1 MKNNKQRPKGNKNNL
16 IIIIFALLVLILA
29 IAVASYMYFS
39 KQNDEEKEKVSY
51 TQLLRDI
58 EDGLIENIEMTVGST
73 TLKVTYKEREKQED
87 KEKVIIPNTQAFIE
101 YLHQKKA
108 EGIEVELNEKASG
121 FLVGLRSNMLSLI
134 STGLMI
140 TIVIMIF
147 KMQGLG
153 DKGKV
158 YDGVENKS
166 DVTFDDV
173 ARTPRRKARNDR
185 NSRLFK
191 RA

>member
-1 MKNNKQRPKGNKNNL
+1 MKKNNKQGQKNNK
-16 IIIIFALLVLILA
+16 INTIIIFSVVIILLILA
-29 IAVASYMYFS
+29 IGAYLFLTNQ
-39 KQNDEEKEKVSY
+39 KEDEKDKVSY
-51 TQLLRDI
+51 TGLLRDI
-58 EDGLIENIEMTVGST
+58 EDGLIEEIEMTVGST
-73 TLKVTYKEREKQED
+73 TLNVTYKEREKEED
-87 KEKVIIPNTQAFIE
+87 KEKVIVPNVQAFIE
-101 YLHQKKA
+101 YLHAKKA
-108 EGIEVELNEKASG
+108 EGIEVELNEKSAG
-121 FLVGLRSNMLSLI
+121 FLTGIRANLLSLI

-173 ARTPRRKARNDR
+173 ARIARRKTRND
-185 NSRLFK
+185 
-191 RA
+191 